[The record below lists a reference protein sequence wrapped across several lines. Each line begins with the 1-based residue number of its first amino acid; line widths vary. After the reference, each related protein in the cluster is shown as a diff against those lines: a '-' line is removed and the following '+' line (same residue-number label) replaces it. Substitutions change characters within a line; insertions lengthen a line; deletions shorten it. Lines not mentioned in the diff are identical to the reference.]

1 MSMPRLATIRMVLAA
16 MALPLAAQAQAAD
29 APADAAPKLEFA
41 FEEVVTL
48 AAGMPVG
55 PTALGGRNII
65 PITGGTFKGPGL
77 SGEILPGGWD
87 WQLRR
92 ADGCLQIKAD
102 YMLKTDDGV
111 IINVVN
117 QGVSCPRAA
126 GEPAYVR
133 TVPVFEPPL
142 GKYAWM
148 GQSAFV
154 GILVSERKP
163 GAAPAVRI
171 RFYRV
176 L

>member
-1 MSMPRLATIRMVLAA
+1 MRTLIIAGAIAGATLGMATPAA
-16 MALPLAAQAQAAD
+16 AEEPS
-29 APADAAPKLEFA
+29 LEFV
-41 FEEVVTL
+41 FEEVVSL
-48 AAGMPVG
+48 GAAVQPGD
-55 PTALGGRNII
+55 TARGGRNII

-77 SGEILPGGWD
+77 SGEIMPGGWD

-92 ADGCLQIKAD
+92 ADGCVQIKAD